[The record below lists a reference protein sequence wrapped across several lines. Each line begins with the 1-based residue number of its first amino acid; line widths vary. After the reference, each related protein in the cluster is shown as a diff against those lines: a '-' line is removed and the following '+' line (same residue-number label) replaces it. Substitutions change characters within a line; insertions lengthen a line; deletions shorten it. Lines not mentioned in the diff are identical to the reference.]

1 MSMNNVYYNLV
12 INGVIEREKVPYS
25 AVLIET
31 GLKDT
36 VGLSDTDWVE
46 WFPPQV
52 DVAITAEQIGVAVRA
67 ARDVLLTTSDWT
79 QAADSPLSDSVKAE
93 WATYRQACRDMPAT
107 NSAITHPLDMVKPT
121 KPS

>member
-12 INGVIEREKVPYS
+12 INGVIEREKVPYN

-31 GLKDT
+31 RLKDT
-36 VGLSDTDWVE
+36 VGLNETNWVE
-46 WFPPQV
+46 WHPPQV

-67 ARDVLLTTSDWT
+67 AREVMLTSSDWT

-107 NSAITHPLDMVKPT
+107 NSAITHPMDMVKPT

>member
-1 MSMNNVYYNLV
+1 MSMDNVYYNLV
-12 INGVIEREKVPYS
+12 VNGAIERERVPYRD
-25 AVLIET
+25 VLIDT

-36 VGLSDTDWVE
+36 VGLNQTNWVE
-46 WFPPQV
+46 WFPPHV
-52 DVAITAEQIGVAVRA
+52 EVAITAEQIGVAVRA
-67 ARDVLLTTSDWT
+67 ARDVMLTSSDWT

-107 NSAITHPLDMVKPT
+107 NAAIAIPMDMVRPT

>member
-1 MSMNNVYYNLV
+1 MNNVYFNLV
-12 INGVIEREKVPYS
+12 INGVIEREKVPYK

-31 GLKDT
+31 RLKDT
-36 VGLSDTDWVE
+36 VGLNQTNWVE

-67 ARDVLLTTSDWT
+67 AREVMLTSSDWT

>member
-1 MSMNNVYYNLV
+1 MSMDNVYFNFV
-12 INGVIEREKVPYS
+12 VNGAIKRERVPYR

-36 VGLSDTDWVE
+36 VGLNQTNWVE
-46 WFPPQV
+46 WFPPRV
-52 DVAITAEQIGVAVRA
+52 EVAITAEQIGVAVRA
-67 ARDVLLTTSDWT
+67 ARDVMLTSSDWT
-79 QAADSPLSDSVKAE
+79 QAADSPLSDAGKAE

-107 NSAITHPLDMVKPT
+107 NAAIAIPTDMVRPT

>member
-1 MSMNNVYYNLV
+1 MHNVYYNKVVDDV
-12 INGVIEREKVPYS
+12 IIEEKIPY
-25 AVLIET
+25 AVVLKLA

-52 DVAITAEQIGVAVRA
+52 DVEITTEQIGVAVRT
-67 ARDVLLTTSDWT
+67 ARDWLLQESDWT

-107 NSAITHPLDMVKPT
+107 NSAITQPMDMVKPT

>member
-12 INGVIEREKVPYS
+12 INGVIEREKVPYK

-31 GLKDT
+31 RLKDT
-36 VGLSDTDWVE
+36 VGLNQTNWVE

-52 DVAITAEQIGVAVRA
+52 DVAITAEQIGVAVRT
-67 ARDVLLTTSDWT
+67 ARDWLLQESDWT

>member
-1 MSMNNVYYNLV
+1 MNNVYYNLV
-12 INGVIEREKVPYS
+12 INGVIEREKVPYK
-25 AVLIET
+25 AVLIEKR
-31 GLKDT
+31 LKDT
-36 VGLSDTDWVE
+36 VGLNQTNWVE

-67 ARDVLLTTSDWT
+67 AREVMLTSSDWT

-107 NSAITHPLDMVKPT
+107 NSAITHPMDMVKPT

>member
-1 MSMNNVYYNLV
+1 MSMHNVYYNKVVDDV
-12 INGVIEREKVPYS
+12 IIEEKIPY
-25 AVLIET
+25 AVVLKLA

-52 DVAITAEQIGVAVRA
+52 DVAITAEQIGAAVRA
-67 ARDVLLTTSDWT
+67 ARDVLLTSSDWT

-93 WATYRQACRDMPAT
+93 WATYRQACRDMPST
-107 NSAITHPLDMVKPT
+107 NSAITQPMDMVKPT

>member
-1 MSMNNVYYNLV
+1 MSMDNVYYNLV
-12 INGVIEREKVPYS
+12 INGAIKREKVPYS

-36 VGLSDTDWVE
+36 VGLNQTNWVE
-46 WFPPQV
+46 WFPPRV
-52 DVAITAEQIGVAVRA
+52 EVVITAEQIGTAVRA
-67 ARDVLLTTSDWT
+67 ARDWLLQQSDWT

-107 NSAITHPLDMVKPT
+107 NSAITHPMDMVKPT

>member
-1 MSMNNVYYNLV
+1 MSMHNVYFNKVVDDV
-12 INGVIEREKVPYS
+12 IIEEKIPYVV
-25 AVLIET
+25 VLQLT

-46 WFPPQV
+46 WHPPQV
-52 DVAITAEQIGVAVRA
+52 DVEITTEQIGVAVRA
-67 ARDVLLTTSDWT
+67 ARDWLLQESDWT

-107 NSAITHPLDMVKPT
+107 NSAIAHPLDMVKPT

>member
-1 MSMNNVYYNLV
+1 MSMHNVYYNKVVDDV
-12 INGVIEREKVPYS
+12 IIEEKIPYA
-25 AVLIET
+25 AVLKLT

-36 VGLSDTDWVE
+36 VGLNRTNWVE
-46 WFPPQV
+46 WFPPLV
-52 DVAITAEQIGVAVRA
+52 EVAITAEQIGVAVRG
-67 ARDVLLTTSDWT
+67 ARDILLTSSDWT

-107 NSAITHPLDMVKPT
+107 NSALTQPMDMVKPT